1 MSEITPNLQLPY
13 ILSAQAQ
20 KHVTHNDALR
30 RLDALVHISV
40 ESRTRTVPPSTP
52 EPGARYIVA
61 AGALG
66 DWLNQDNNLAAFQDD
81 AWMFYAP
88 SDGWLAWLQDEGTL
102 SVFRSGFWQGLDE
115 NATQGAHT
123 RLRTQEETLDLSGS
137 SVPATIL
144 IGDRSI
150 VLGVSV
156 VVDQAIAGASSF
168 DVGIAGEPDK
178 FGGDL
183 SIASGATNIG
193 VIGPTA
199 FYADTSI
206 IVTANGG
213 AFSAGSLK
221 LALHEI
227 DCGPPRI

>member
-1 MSEITPNLQLPY
+1 MSDITPNLQLPY

-30 RLDALVHISV
+30 MLDALVHISV
-40 ESRTRTVPPSTP
+40 ETRTLAAPPPTP
-52 EPGARYIVA
+52 EAGARYIVGS
-61 AGALG
+61 GASG
-66 DWLNQDNNLAAFQDD
+66 DWLNQDNNLAAYQDD
-81 AWMFYAP
+81 AWTFYAP
-88 SDGWLAWLQDEGTL
+88 NNGWLAWLQDEEVLT
-102 SVFRSGFWQGLDE
+102 VFRNGLWQSLDE
-115 NATQGAHT
+115 EVSNGAHT
-123 RLRTQEETLDLSGS
+123 RLRTQQDMLVLSGTS
-137 SVPATIL
+137 TPANIL
-144 IGDRSI
+144 IRDRSI

-156 VVDQAIAGASSF
+156 VVDQAIAGAASF
-168 DVGIAGEPDK
+168 DVGIADEVDK

-183 SIASGATNIG
+183 GITSGATNIG

-199 FYADTSI
+199 FYEDTSI

-227 DCGPPRI
+227 DCGPPLI